1 MLDGHLPTV
10 KEALGPQ
17 GILRDCEN
25 RWIVLHLYFGPA
37 LETAGRMAR
46 SNEISGG
53 GEQARTVV
61 SCLGSAKS
69 DVWTG
74 FSQA

>member
-1 MLDGHLPTV
+1 MIV
-10 KEALGPQ
+10 KTDESFAAVLVSGPV
-17 GILRDCEN
+17 N
-25 RWIVLHLYFGPA
+25 S
-37 LETAGRMAR
+37 AGRMAR

-53 GEQARTVV
+53 GEQAQTVV

>member
-1 MLDGHLPTV
+1 MIV
-10 KEALGPQ
+10 KTDESLQ
-17 GILRDCEN
+17 
-25 RWIVLHLYFGPA
+25 LYLGPA
-37 LETAGRMAR
+37 LWTAGRMAR

-53 GEQARTVV
+53 GEQAQTVV